1 MKQPVWK
8 KWVEKERKEVKL
20 TFTFALKHADDKEL
34 IALLKSVPRRRR
46 GQVIRYLLLQGLKA
60 ENITKNS
67 KINTPEATGTAT
79 AHSSF
84 NGNGYSSRKKSI
96 AYLAT
101 WTYRRFK

>member
-60 ENITKNS
+60 EDITKNS
-67 KINTPEATGTAT
+67 KDNTPEQPEQQQPIPASTAT
-79 AHSSF
+79 DIPAEKINRLF
-84 NGNGYSSRKKSI
+84 GDMD
-96 AYLAT
+96 L
-101 WTYRRFK
+101 